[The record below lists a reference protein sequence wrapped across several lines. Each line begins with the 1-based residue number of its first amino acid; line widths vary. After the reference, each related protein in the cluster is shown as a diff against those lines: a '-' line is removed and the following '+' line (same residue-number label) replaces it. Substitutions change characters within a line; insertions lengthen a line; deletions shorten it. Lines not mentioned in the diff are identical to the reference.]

1 MLHITLTS
9 TFIWLY
15 HIHFTDVSWWWTG
28 LQRYYTLLG
37 FIRSFWSFLHLFASQ
52 MGGGPLLHWSI
63 GSRLRWRLFWR
74 LHINSSWSSGTMLLT
89 YDNKGHIWEDVVE
102 LFEWSYP
109 KQKQHEGLDG
119 YGSPDNATKETMAAD
134 QNPRVQVVIA
144 ARRRFWQSWKNF
156 RQSITESSHANELQQ
171 ANWPW
176 IRGLSCRGS
185 FALHWIQLKTKCVR
199 VQVKISVRCA
209 KYVHGYTDSYKKE
222 EVFQHVYLL
231 CEYGKNK
238 FTVKGSCLSR

>member
-89 YDNKGHIWEDVVE
+89 CNNIGHSKFIRIVRK
-102 LFEWSYP
+102 WSLP
-109 KQKQHEGLDG
+109 QAEAAWGPGWVRQPWQRDPGDDG
-119 YGSPDNATKETMAAD
+119 NGSAP
-134 QNPRVQVVIA
+134 PCSGCHR
-144 ARRRFWQSWKNF
+144 W
-156 RQSITESSHANELQQ
+156 
-171 ANWPW
+171 
-176 IRGLSCRGS
+176 
-185 FALHWIQLKTKCVR
+185 
-199 VQVKISVRCA
+199 
-209 KYVHGYTDSYKKE
+209 KKE
-222 EVFQHVYLL
+222 ELFLAKVVLDSFN
-231 CEYGKNK
+231 G
-238 FTVKGSCLSR
+238 